1 MALVTGTS
9 APGERLFSDPMLMM
23 APPVSPV
30 ARAAAWQRKHGAFR
44 LTVTGRPNPA
54 SVIASGGVGAITRQC

>member
-1 MALVTGTS
+1 
-9 APGERLFSDPMLMM
+9 
-23 APPVSPV
+23 
-30 ARAAAWQRKHGAFR
+30 